1 MLRKNKLPL
10 LFAVLLVFA
19 SIASACSGKENVSS
33 EKKSSDGPVELRFI
47 INNDSP
53 TLVEQIKQFEAENK
67 DIKVNVEKIPLD
79 QFFEKVETMIAG
91 NRAPDLLYTP
101 MLATKRYANLD
112 LLLDVSK
119 ELTDEEKADFLPSA
133 LVSVKKGDKIYGLPH
148 FTDDIAVFY
157 NKDLFAKAGVEV
169 PTSIEDTWTW
179 EEFLDAA
186 EKVKKTNNLKYGVST
201 GSDISQFLPF
211 LYQNKGTVL
220 NKDQS
225 AAGINNKNSIEAI
238 KWFKSWFDRGLASKE
253 SFVGSEK
260 ADELFKQGSL
270 PMVVT
275 FSGLIN
281 TFESDIKGFEYG
293 VTYMPKNEV
302 TATKLGGA
310 NIVTFKN
317 TKHKEAAVKLM
328 KYLTS
333 TDVMAD
339 FTAEQGA
346 IPTTKSAQEK
356 VDYGPIS
363 EGMKVITT
371 EVNNV
376 PDFAVKDFSIPEYLG
391 YKSVLTSEMQTVIL
405 GEKSPEDA
413 AKAIESQVN
422 TSVLKK

>member
-1 MLRKNKLPL
+1 MLKKFKLPL
-10 LFAVLLVFA
+10 LFAVLLILS
-19 SIASACSGKENVSS
+19 SIVSACGGKEEEASGS
-33 EKKSSDGPVELRFI
+33 KKSDGPVELRFI
-47 INNDSP
+47 INNDNP
-53 TLVEQIKQFEAENK
+53 TLVEQIKQFESENK

-91 NRAPDLLYTP
+91 DRAPDLLYTP
-101 MLATKRYANLD
+101 VLATKRYANLD
-112 LLLDVSK
+112 LLLDVSS
-119 ELTDEEKADFLPSA
+119 ELSDEEKNDFLPSSI
-133 LVSVKKGDKIYGLPH
+133 VSVKKGDKIYGLPH

-157 NKDLFAKAGVEV
+157 NKNLFEKAGVSV
-169 PTSIEDTWTW
+169 PASIDETWSW
-179 EEFLDAA
+179 DQFLDAA
-186 EKVKKTNNLKYGVST
+186 EQVKKANNLKYGVST
-201 GSDISQFLPF
+201 GSDVSQFLPF
-211 LYQNKGTVL
+211 LYQSKGSVL

-225 AAGINNKNSIEAI
+225 AAGIDSKNSIEAI

-260 ADELFKQGSL
+260 ADELFKQGKL
-270 PMVVT
+270 PMVIT

-281 TFESDIKGFEYG
+281 TFETDIKDFDYG
-293 VTYMPKNEV
+293 VTYMPKKDV
-302 TATKLGGA
+302 TATKLGGS
-310 NIVTFKN
+310 NIVAFKN
-317 TKHKEAAVKLM
+317 TKHQKEAVKLM

-339 FTAEQGA
+339 FAAKQGV

-371 EVNNV
+371 EVNSV

-391 YKSVLTSEMQTVIL
+391 YKSVLTSELQTVIL
-405 GEKSPEDA
+405 GEKSPEKA
-413 AKAIESQVN
+413 AKDIESQIN